1 MFWNCRTSWGVICY
15 SRQTLLEWGGGEA
28 NQHILSVENCLLL
41 MFGQQLTQLE
51 RVCLFKHCSCHP
63 QGQEVSWRLPSYC
76 WWKWV
81 VETSVRFG
89 RFIQSKPEWHTGTQV
104 SSGSTTWGGID
115 GYEGGR
121 HHRSPAGKP
130 KNKGQG
136 LQQLVRSW
144 GPQTK
149 SRLGIYDWMTRTL
162 SYWEV
167 GHRKLWLGW
176 SPRTKELRRN

>member
-1 MFWNCRTSWGVICY
+1 MLFQADTLGVGV
-15 SRQTLLEWGGGEA
+15 GGQVVRKA
-28 NQHILSVENCLLL
+28 NQHILSVDNCLLL
-41 MFGQQLTQLE
+41 MFGQELAQLE

-89 RFIQSKPEWHTGTQV
+89 PFIQSKPEWHTGAQI

-115 GYEGGR
+115 RYQGSH

-130 KNKGQG
+130 KNKGQA
-136 LQQLVRSW
+136 LQQLVHSW

-167 GHRKLWLGW
+167 GAQEAVAGVQ
-176 SPRTKELRRN
+176 ELRS